1 MRRMI
6 TLAGLGLLAMGSRVQ
21 AKDVFVGSLEPSA
34 TGGIHASTE
43 QKLTLTD
50 EKPTTVAR
58 EGAYA
63 YKAQYG
69 TITLGNGK
77 NNKIAIALDTDGT
90 TSRPRLFI
98 DANGTGDLTTAV
110 ALTPVRSTAST
121 GSTGKPTYTAS
132 VSVTAHYDVPG
143 RGGSVPSTLS
153 FTLRGSELTYNRE
166 YARVGKVTIGTRT
179 FTVALVDEAVNGRF
193 NEFQHEDGEPARVT
207 LYIDRLGKGKF
218 DSTKDRFDAAKPFR
232 LAGATYE
239 IATIDPRG
247 TAFALKSSSKSAG
260 ISAAS
265 LKAGSDVI
273 EFEAETVDGKRVRF
287 PDDFHGKVVLLDFWA
302 MWCGPCMAEMPN
314 VISVYNQYHPKG
326 FEILGVSLDQANK
339 KTALI
344 RFLAQNN
351 MPWSQI
357 YDGGYWKAEIAQ
369 LYQIEAIPHALL
381 VDGTTGRIVALGNDI
396 RGAALAPAVEA
407 ALAAK
412 GH

>member
-1 MRRMI
+1 MRRMSLRAI
-6 TLAGLGLLAMGSRVQ
+6 IAMAGLSLLALGPRVQ
-21 AKDVFVGSLEPSA
+21 AKDVFIGSLEPSA

-43 QKLTLTD
+43 QKLTLSD
-50 EKPTTVAR
+50 EKPATVLH

-77 NNKIAIALDTDGT
+77 NNKIVVALDTDGIT
-90 TSRPRLFI
+90 TRPRLFV
-98 DANGTGDLTTAV
+98 DANGTGDLTTV
-110 ALTPVRSTAST
+110 VMLTPVRST
-121 GSTGKPTYTAS
+121 GKPSYTGT
-132 VSVTAHYDVPG
+132 VPVIAHYDVPG
-143 RGGSVPSTLS
+143 RGGAVPSTLS

-166 YARVGKVTIGTRT
+166 YSRFGKLTIGTQT
-179 FTVALVDEAVNGRF
+179 FSVALVDEAVNGRF
-193 NEFQHEDGEPARVT
+193 HEFQHEEGEPARVT

-218 DSTKDRFDAAKPFR
+218 DATKDRFDTAKPFK
-232 LAGATYE
+232 LAGATFE
-239 IATIDPRG
+239 VATIDPRG
-247 TAFALKSSSKSAG
+247 TAFTLKSSSKSAG

-273 EFEAETVDGKRVRF
+273 EFEAETIDGKTVHF

-302 MWCGPCMAEMPN
+302 MWSNPSMTEMPN
-314 VISVYNQYHPKG
+314 VIAAYRQYHPQG
-326 FEILGVSLDQANK
+326 FEIVGVSLDQANK

-351 MPWSQI
+351 ISWSQI
-357 YDGGYWKAEIAQ
+357 YDGGYMKAEIAQ
-369 LYQIEAIPHALL
+369 LYQIRTIPHGIL
-381 VDGTTGRIVALGNDI
+381 VDGTTGRIIALGDDI
-396 RGAALAPAVEA
+396 SGTALAPAVEA